1 MKCGVSSLLRNLIM
15 DKINFA
21 GVEGEVIETSPHGSY
36 VVVKLSDR
44 ITIVGTTNNQFNWQE
59 MPDAASGFES
69 FIMYIGIR
77 SKTEAT
83 TYLNLVATVGG
94 YTLKKEAEPRKSK
107 RVSAFPFEIKVR
119 GLSPEFVAEVIR
131 CKKR

>member
-1 MKCGVSSLLRNLIM
+1 MSYLLRNLIM

-44 ITIVGTTNNQFNWQE
+44 ITIVGTTNNQYNWQE

-69 FIMYIGIR
+69 FITYIGIR

-83 TYLNLVATVGG
+83 KYLNVVAKVGG
-94 YTLKKEAEPRKSK
+94 YTLKKEAEPRKAK

-119 GLSPEFVAEVIR
+119 GLTPEFVAEVIR
-131 CKKR
+131 CKKK

>member
-1 MKCGVSSLLRNLIM
+1 M

-69 FIMYIGIR
+69 FITYIGLR
-77 SKTEAT
+77 SKTEASK
-83 TYLNLVATVGG
+83 YLDVVAKVGG
-94 YTLKKEAEPRKSK
+94 YTVKKEAEPRKAK
-107 RVSAFPFEIKVR
+107 RVKDFPFEIKVR
-119 GLSPEFVAEVIR
+119 GLTPEFVAEVIR
-131 CKKR
+131 CKQK

>member
-1 MKCGVSSLLRNLIM
+1 M

-21 GVEGEVIETSPHGSY
+21 GVEGEIVETSPHGSY
-36 VVVKLSDR
+36 IVVKLSDR

-59 MPDAASGFES
+59 MPDVSSGFES
-69 FIMYIGIR
+69 FITYIGIR

-94 YTLKKEAEPRKSK
+94 YTFEKEAEPRKAK
-107 RVSAFPFEIKVR
+107 RIKDFPLEIKVR
-119 GLSPEFVAEVIR
+119 GLTPEFVAEVIR
-131 CKKR
+131 CKKK

>member
-1 MKCGVSSLLRNLIM
+1 M

-21 GVEGEVIETSPHGSY
+21 GVEGKVIETSPHGSY
-36 VVVKLSDR
+36 VVVRLSDR

-69 FIMYIGIR
+69 FITYIGIR

-94 YTLKKEAEPRKSK
+94 YTLPKEAEPRKAK
-107 RVSAFPFEIKVR
+107 RIKDFPFEMKIR
-119 GLSPEFVAEVIR
+119 GLSSEFVAEVIR
-131 CKKR
+131 CKKK